1 MQTRKQ
7 SLTEATLS
15 TFLAF
20 YISVYAASV
29 VYPLFGF
36 HSTPSQNFW
45 ITLIF
50 TVISFIRSYLTR
62 RFFNWLHTQEEVS

>member
-1 MQTRKQ
+1 MQSRRQ

-20 YISVYAASV
+20 YISVYAASI
-29 VYPLFGF
+29 VYPAFGF
-36 HSTPSQNFW
+36 HSTASDNFW

-50 TVISFIRSYLTR
+50 TVISFVRSYLTR
-62 RFFNWLHTQEEVS
+62 RFFNWLHAKDPA

>member
-1 MQTRKQ
+1 MQTHKQ
-7 SLTEATLS
+7 SLSEAVLS

-20 YISVYAASV
+20 YISVYAASI
-29 VYPLFGF
+29 VYPAFGF
-36 HSTPSQNFW
+36 PSTSAQNFW

-62 RFFNWLHTQEEVS
+62 RFFNWLHTKESA